1 MSSMASSPTIATSSN
16 VIQTTVESTRNQ
28 TSRTTTANANIKW
41 ENFNYPPFI
50 KLIHYDPNEI
60 EDLEIRSLIKKINLT
75 FVLNLVVSLINFINS
90 IAQVAVGFTGLR
102 ILFSV
107 LNILIFVP
115 LTLFTFYKG
124 YRGLV
129 YDRKQLRYY
138 YVGQFACCVVFFIFS
153 IISGGNYNGWTRL
166 GVLFEN
172 GHIFQGLLAIVESLI
187 YLFNS
192 LLCAYCMFKVY
203 RSKDDSSPVDN
214 RL

>member
-1 MSSMASSPTIATSSN
+1 MSSMASSVTIPTSSP
-16 VIQTTVESTRNQ
+16 VLQTTVESARDKTAG
-28 TSRTTTANANIKW
+28 TTPNANIKW
-41 ENFNYPPFI
+41 DNFNYPPLI

-60 EDLEIRSLIKKINLT
+60 EDLATRSLVKKINLT
-75 FVLNLVVSLINFINS
+75 FVLNLVVSLINFLNS

-115 LTLFTFYKG
+115 VTLFTFYKG

-129 YDRKQLRYY
+129 YDRRQLRYY
-138 YVGQFACCVVFFIFS
+138 YVGQFACAVVFLIFS

-166 GVLFEN
+166 GVLFDN
-172 GHIFQGLLAIVESLI
+172 GHVFQGLLAIVESLL
-187 YLFNS
+187 YTFNS
-192 LLCAYCMFKVY
+192 ALCAYCLFEVY
-203 RSKDDSSPVDN
+203 RSKDPSPVDN